1 MIYRGGIPQ
10 FTEHIMFFK
19 FLGLTISGDSLSIPD
34 ILDNIPESGIR
45 RLFELASRQKDV
57 ISLGIGE
64 PDFDTPQHIKDY
76 ALEAL
81 QKGMTHYTPNNG
93 LKILRDAISEK
104 LKRENGI
111 DADPDR
117 NIIVTVGG
125 NQAFLLALST
135 FLRPGDEVIIPSPY
149 FVTHAAAVKL
159 VGGNVVELETT
170 IENGFRIIPEDLRR
184 AVTEKTRC
192 IIINSPNNP
201 TGAVLTRRDL
211 EEIADIAVE
220 HKIKIISDE
229 VYEKLVYDGAEHVSI
244 ASLNGMSDLTITVN
258 SFSKSHA
265 MTGWRLGYAVAEP
278 STIAKMVK
286 LQMYTAACP
295 VSFAQYAAAR
305 ALQDPRSMIATES
318 MRKEYQRRRD
328 YLYRRLSEIDG
339 FHINKPMGAFYIF
352 PKIGLSDD
360 GSFSERLLKE
370 GRVVVVPGSA
380 FGKYGT
386 GHVRLCYATSLENL
400 EEASNRIE
408 SFMRTINRGI

>member
-1 MIYRGGIPQ
+1 M
-10 FTEHIMFFK
+10 
-19 FLGLTISGDSLSIPD
+19 SIPD
-34 ILDNIPESGIR
+34 ILDSIPESGIR

-81 QKGMTHYTPNNG
+81 QKGITHYTPNNG

-104 LKRENGI
+104 LKSENGI

-135 FLRPGDEVIIPSPY
+135 FLRHGDEVIIPSPY

-159 VGGNVVELETT
+159 VGGNVVELKTT
-170 IENGFRIIPEDLRR
+170 IEKDFRIIPEDLRS

-211 EEIADIAVE
+211 EEIADVAVE

-258 SFSKSHA
+258 SFSKSYA

-305 ALQDPRSMIATES
+305 ALQDPRSKIATES

-339 FHINKPMGAFYIF
+339 FHVNKPMGAFYIF
-352 PKIGLSDD
+352 PKLRLSDD
-360 GSFSERLLKE
+360 LSFSERLLKE

-380 FGKYGT
+380 FGTYGA
-386 GHVRLCYATSLENL
+386 GHIRLCYATSLENL
-400 EEASNRIE
+400 EEASNRID
-408 SFMRTINRGI
+408 SFIRRINRGI